1 MGLFTGG
8 SGRARGAQAK
18 AAKEELKRAGAA
30 GAERIANGWGVKV
43 CGSGHLEWADGHI
56 ECTPS
61 CNHNRED

>member
-18 AAKEELKRAGAA
+18 AAKEELKRFGAS
-30 GAERIANGWGVKV
+30 GAERISKGGATVENGHIIY
-43 CGSGHLEWADGHI
+43 SDGHI

-61 CNHNRED
+61 CRHNQED